1 MRLIEP
7 GGVLSHT
14 PGVSQDAHRT
24 GKMNR
29 DIRSE
34 ILSRNLSSFL
44 KLRTHSQHL
53 KMDVH
58 NWSPIYIFMFSDID
72 NLL

>member
-24 GKMNR
+24 GKMNH

-53 KMDVH
+53 KMDVY

>member
-24 GKMNR
+24 GKMNH

-53 KMDVH
+53 KMDFH
-58 NWSPIYIFMFSDID
+58 NWSHIYIFMFSDID

>member
-1 MRLIEP
+1 MFYRS
-7 GGVLSHT
+7 GNMN
-14 PGVSQDAHRT
+14 QDVQ
-24 GKMNR
+24 
-29 DIRSE
+29 SE

-58 NWSPIYIFMFSDID
+58 IEKKQANKNIMSLSNENEMK
-72 NLL
+72 LV